1 MNPHPIA
8 LLLAIDFGPNSIL
21 VPSICIAFLLIASA
35 LVSGSEVAFFSLT
48 PADLEELQQRKSTG
62 NSAAAGR
69 ALELLQHPDSDRA
82 PRHLLATILVLNNL
96 VNILII
102 LISTL
107 IVEQILPSEAIES
120 WVYWTVHVGV
130 VTFVILLFGEV
141 VPKVYATNNRLQFA
155 QMMATP
161 LLVSRRIV
169 SPIWKPLVRLGT
181 WIGKRVEVP
190 ATDLSVEDLEQALH
204 LTADHDRSDEEQRIL
219 EGIVAL
225 GSKDAKQVM
234 TARTDMESISSDE
247 SWEQLKAQ
255 IIESGFSRIPV
266 HNGSQDE
273 IKGILHTKDLLPHLR
288 EEEDIA
294 WSSLIRPVY
303 FVPENKKI
311 DDIMREFQERKT
323 HIAIVVDEYG
333 GTSGIIT
340 LEDIMEE
347 IVGEISDEFDAEEI
361 AYSRLDDRTFIIEAK
376 TALIDVY
383 RILGLADE
391 AWEAAKG
398 ESDTLGGFVTE
409 QAGRI
414 MRSGE
419 SIVFEAV
426 ELKIDAATPRRL
438 LRVKLTLPEKGGIN
452 EV

>member
-1 MNPHPIA
+1 MNHPPVA
-8 LLLAIDFGPNSIL
+8 LLLALDFGQYSIL
-21 VPSICIAFLLIASA
+21 APSICIAILLIASA

-48 PADLEELQQRKSTG
+48 PADLEELQHRKIMG

-96 VNILII
+96 VNIIII

-120 WVYWTVHVGV
+120 WVYWTVHIGG
-130 VTFVILLFGEV
+130 VTFILLLFGEV

-161 LLVSRRIV
+161 LLISRRIV
-169 SPIWKPLVRLGT
+169 SPIWKPLVRLGS

-204 LTADHDRSDEEQRIL
+204 LTADHERSDEEQRIL

-266 HNGSQDE
+266 HSGSQDE

-288 EEEDIA
+288 EEDVA

-361 AYSRLDDRTFIIEAK
+361 AYSRLDERTFIIEAK

-383 RILGLADE
+383 RILGLDDE
-391 AWEAAKG
+391 VWEAAKG

-414 MRSGE
+414 MRNGE
-419 SIVFEAV
+419 SLLFEEV
-426 ELKIDAATPRRL
+426 ELKIDAATPRKL
-438 LRVKLTLPEKGGIN
+438 LRIKLTMPEKKR
-452 EV
+452 

>member
-294 WSSLIRPVY
+294 WSSLIRPAY

-409 QAGRI
+409 
-414 MRSGE
+414 
-419 SIVFEAV
+419 
-426 ELKIDAATPRRL
+426 
-438 LRVKLTLPEKGGIN
+438 
-452 EV
+452 

>member
-1 MNPHPIA
+1 MNHPPVA
-8 LLLAIDFGPNSIL
+8 LLLALDFGQYSIL
-21 VPSICIAFLLIASA
+21 APAICIAILLIASA

-48 PADLEELQQRKSTG
+48 PADLEELQHRKIMG

-96 VNILII
+96 VNIIII

-120 WVYWTVHVGV
+120 WVYWTVHIGG
-130 VTFVILLFGEV
+130 VTFILLLFGEV

-161 LLVSRRIV
+161 LLLSRRIV
-169 SPIWKPLVRLGT
+169 SPIWKPLVRLGS

-204 LTADHDRSDEEQRIL
+204 LTADHERSDEEQRIL

-266 HNGSQDE
+266 HSGSQDE
-273 IKGILHTKDLLPHLR
+273 IKGVLHTKDLLPHLR
-288 EEEDIA
+288 EEA
-294 WSSLIRPVY
+294 VVWSSLIRPVY

-361 AYSRLDDRTFIIEAK
+361 AYSRLDERTFIIEAK

-383 RILGLADE
+383 RILGLDDE
-391 AWEAAKG
+391 VWEAAKG

-414 MRSGE
+414 MRNGE
-419 SIVFEAV
+419 SLMFEEV
-426 ELKIDAATPRRL
+426 ELKIDAATPRKL
-438 LRVKLTLPEKGGIN
+438 LRIKLTMPEKNGNDGF
-452 EV
+452 

>member
-1 MNPHPIA
+1 LNPPPIA

-204 LTADHDRSDEEQRIL
+204 LTADHDRSDEEQRIQRC
-219 EGIVAL
+219 ETSHDRSNGH
-225 GSKDAKQVM
+225 G
-234 TARTDMESISSDE
+234 
-247 SWEQLKAQ
+247 
-255 IIESGFSRIPV
+255 V
-266 HNGSQDE
+266 HF
-273 IKGILHTKDLLPHLR
+273 
-288 EEEDIA
+288 
-294 WSSLIRPVY
+294 IR
-303 FVPENKKI
+303 
-311 DDIMREFQERKT
+311 
-323 HIAIVVDEYG
+323 
-333 GTSGIIT
+333 
-340 LEDIMEE
+340 
-347 IVGEISDEFDAEEI
+347 
-361 AYSRLDDRTFIIEAK
+361 
-376 TALIDVY
+376 
-383 RILGLADE
+383 
-391 AWEAAKG
+391 
-398 ESDTLGGFVTE
+398 
-409 QAGRI
+409 
-414 MRSGE
+414 
-419 SIVFEAV
+419 
-426 ELKIDAATPRRL
+426 
-438 LRVKLTLPEKGGIN
+438 
-452 EV
+452 

>member
-1 MNPHPIA
+1 MNHPPVA
-8 LLLAIDFGPNSIL
+8 LLLALDFGQYSIL
-21 VPSICIAFLLIASA
+21 APSICIAILLIASA

-48 PADLEELQQRKSTG
+48 PADLEELQHRKIMG

-96 VNILII
+96 VNIIII

-120 WVYWTVHVGV
+120 WVYWTVHIGG
-130 VTFVILLFGEV
+130 VTFILLLFGEV

-161 LLVSRRIV
+161 LLLSRRIV
-169 SPIWKPLVRLGT
+169 SPIWKPLVRLGS

-204 LTADHDRSDEEQRIL
+204 LTADHERSDEEQRIL

-266 HNGSQDE
+266 HSGSQDE
-273 IKGILHTKDLLPHLR
+273 IKGVLHTKDLLPHLR
-288 EEEDIA
+288 EEDVA

-361 AYSRLDDRTFIIEAK
+361 AYSRLDERTFIIEAK

-383 RILGLADE
+383 RILGLDDE
-391 AWEAAKG
+391 VWEAAKG

-414 MRSGE
+414 MRNGE
-419 SIVFEAV
+419 SLMFEEV
-426 ELKIDAATPRRL
+426 ELKIDAATPRKL
-438 LRVKLTLPEKGGIN
+438 LRIKLTMPEKKR
-452 EV
+452 

>member
-1 MNPHPIA
+1 LSPTFIA
-8 LLLAIDFGPNSIL
+8 LLTALDPAHSGSLI
-21 VPSICIAFLLIASA
+21 PSICIGALLIISA

-48 PADLEELQQRKSTG
+48 PLDIEELETRKNQGNS
-62 NSAAAGR
+62 NSAAR
-69 ALELLQHPDSDRA
+69 VLDLLQRPDADRA

-96 VNILII
+96 VNIVII

-107 IVEQILPSEAIES
+107 IVEKLLPSDSIET

-155 QMMATP
+155 QMMAGP
-161 LLVSRRIV
+161 LLISRRVI
-169 SPIWKPLVRLGT
+169 SPVWRPLVRLGA
-181 WIGKRVEVP
+181 WIGKRVEIP

-204 LTADHDRSDEEQRIL
+204 LTADHERTDEEQRLL

-247 SWEQLKAQ
+247 SWERLKAQ

-266 HNGSQDE
+266 HSGSQDE
-273 IKGILHTKDLLPHLR
+273 IEGVLHTKDLLPHLQK
-288 EEEDIA
+288 EDVT
-294 WSSLIRPVY
+294 WQSLVRPVY

-311 DDIMREFQERKT
+311 DDIMREFQDRKT
-323 HIAIVVDEYG
+323 HIAMVVDEYG

-376 TALIDVY
+376 TSLIDVY
-383 RILGLADE
+383 RILGLEDE
-391 AWEAAKG
+391 SWESAKG
-398 ESDTLGGFVTE
+398 ESDTLGGFITE

-419 SIVFEAV
+419 SITFESV
-426 ELKIDAATPRRL
+426 ELKIDAATPRKL
-438 LRVKLTLPEKGGIN
+438 LRIKLTLPTPTGN
-452 EV
+452 EDV

>member
-1 MNPHPIA
+1 MNPLQFA
-8 LLLAIDFGPNSIL
+8 LLLSIEFGQNSIL
-21 VPSICIAFLLIASA
+21 IPSICIAFLLIASA

-48 PADLEELQQRKSTG
+48 PVDIEALQNRKDSG
-62 NSAAAGR
+62 NSASAAR
-69 ALELLQHPDSDRA
+69 VLELLQHPDSDRA

-96 VNILII
+96 VNIVII

-107 IVEQILPSEAIES
+107 IVEQVLPSEDIES

-155 QMMATP
+155 QMMAAP
-161 LLVSRRIV
+161 LLVARRII

-204 LTADHDRSDEEQRIL
+204 LTANNERSDEEQRIL

-273 IKGILHTKDLLPHLR
+273 IKGVLHTKDLLPFLQD
-288 EEEDIA
+288 EKVT
-294 WSSLIRPVY
+294 WQSLIRAVY

-361 AYSRLDDRTFIIEAK
+361 AYSRLDERTFIIEAK

-391 AWEAAKG
+391 AWEGAKG

-409 QAGRI
+409 QSGRI

-419 SIVFEAV
+419 SLIFEGV
-426 ELKIDAATPRRL
+426 ELKIDAATTRKL
-438 LRVKLTLPEKGGIN
+438 LRIKLTLPEHDRRDGI
-452 EV
+452 

>member
-1 MNPHPIA
+1 
-8 LLLAIDFGPNSIL
+8 
-21 VPSICIAFLLIASA
+21 
-35 LVSGSEVAFFSLT
+35 
-48 PADLEELQQRKSTG
+48 
-62 NSAAAGR
+62 
-69 ALELLQHPDSDRA
+69 LELLQHPDSDRA

-96 VNILII
+96 VNIVII

-107 IVEQILPSEAIES
+107 IVEQVLPSEDIES

-155 QMMATP
+155 QMMAAP
-161 LLVSRRIV
+161 LLVARRII

-204 LTADHDRSDEEQRIL
+204 LTANNERSDEEQRIL

-273 IKGILHTKDLLPHLR
+273 IKGVLHTKDLLPFLQD
-288 EEEDIA
+288 EKVT
-294 WSSLIRPVY
+294 WQSLIRAVY

-361 AYSRLDDRTFIIEAK
+361 AYSRLDERTFIIEAK

-391 AWEAAKG
+391 AWEGAKG

-409 QAGRI
+409 QSGRI

-419 SIVFEAV
+419 SLIFEGV
-426 ELKIDAATPRRL
+426 ELKIDAATPRKL
-438 LRVKLTLPEKGGIN
+438 LRIKLTLPEHDRRDGI
-452 EV
+452 

>member
-1 MNPHPIA
+1 LNSSILAA
-8 LLLAIDFGPNSIL
+8 LLAVELGQSGGI
-21 VPSICIAFLLIASA
+21 VPSICIVLLLIASA

-48 PADLEELQQRKSTG
+48 PADIEELENRKSNS
-62 NSAAAGR
+62 NSAAASR
-69 ALELLQHPDSDRA
+69 ALELLQRPDPDRA

-96 VNILII
+96 VNIIII

-107 IVEQILPSEAIES
+107 IVERMLPSESIES
-120 WVYWTVHVGV
+120 WVYWTVHVGI

-155 QMMATP
+155 QLMAGP
-161 LLVSRRIV
+161 LLVARRLI

-190 ATDLSVEDLEQALH
+190 AADLSVEDLEQALH
-204 LTADHDRSDEEQRIL
+204 LTADHERSDEEQRIL

-234 TARTDMESISSDE
+234 TARTDMEAISSE
-247 SWEQLKAQ
+247 ETWEQLKAQ

-266 HNGSQDE
+266 HSGSQDE
-273 IKGILHTKDLLPHLR
+273 IKGVLHTKDLLHNLQAN
-288 EEEDIA
+288 EVT
-294 WSSLIRPVY
+294 WQSLIRPVY

-311 DDIMREFQERKT
+311 DDLMREFQERKT

-361 AYSRLDDRTFIIEAK
+361 AYSRLDERTFIIEAK

-383 RILGLADE
+383 RIMGLEDDS
-391 AWEAAKG
+391 WESAKG

-414 MRSGE
+414 LRSGE
-419 SIVFEAV
+419 SIAFEGV
-426 ELKIDAATPRRL
+426 ELKIDAATPRKL
-438 LRVKLTLPEKGGIN
+438 LRIKLTLPN
-452 EV
+452 QEVGHVD

>member
-1 MNPHPIA
+1 LNHPPVA
-8 LLLAIDFGPNSIL
+8 LLLALDFGQYSIL
-21 VPSICIAFLLIASA
+21 APSICIAILLIASA

-48 PADLEELQQRKSTG
+48 PADLEELQHRKIMG

-96 VNILII
+96 VNIIII

-120 WVYWTVHVGV
+120 WVYWTVHIGG
-130 VTFVILLFGEV
+130 VTFILLLFGEV

-161 LLVSRRIV
+161 LLLSRRIV
-169 SPIWKPLVRLGT
+169 SPIWKPLVRLGS

-204 LTADHDRSDEEQRIL
+204 LTADHERSDEEQRIL

-247 SWEQLKAQ
+247 PWEQLKAQ

-266 HNGSQDE
+266 HSGSQDE
-273 IKGILHTKDLLPHLR
+273 IKGVLHTKDLLPHLR
-288 EEEDIA
+288 EEDVA

-361 AYSRLDDRTFIIEAK
+361 AYSRLDERTFIIEAK

-383 RILGLADE
+383 RILGLDDE
-391 AWEAAKG
+391 VWEAAKG

-414 MRSGE
+414 MRNGE
-419 SIVFEAV
+419 SLMFEEV
-426 ELKIDAATPRRL
+426 ELKIDAATPRKL
-438 LRVKLTLPEKGGIN
+438 LRIKLTMPEKKR
-452 EV
+452 

>member
-1 MNPHPIA
+1 LNHPPVA
-8 LLLAIDFGPNSIL
+8 LLLALDFGQYSIL
-21 VPSICIAFLLIASA
+21 APSICIAILLIASA

-48 PADLEELQQRKSTG
+48 PADLEELQHRKIMG

-96 VNILII
+96 VNIIII

-120 WVYWTVHVGV
+120 WVYWTVHIGG
-130 VTFVILLFGEV
+130 VTFILLLFGEV

-161 LLVSRRIV
+161 LLLSRRIV
-169 SPIWKPLVRLGT
+169 SPIWKPLVRLGS

-204 LTADHDRSDEEQRIL
+204 LTADHERSDEEQRIL

-266 HNGSQDE
+266 HSGSQDE
-273 IKGILHTKDLLPHLR
+273 IKGVLHTKDLLPHLR
-288 EEEDIA
+288 EEDVA

-361 AYSRLDDRTFIIEAK
+361 AYSRLDERTFIIEAK

-383 RILGLADE
+383 RILGLDDE
-391 AWEAAKG
+391 IWEAAKG

-414 MRSGE
+414 MRNGE
-419 SIVFEAV
+419 SLMFEEV
-426 ELKIDAATPRRL
+426 ELKIDAATPRKL
-438 LRVKLTLPEKGGIN
+438 LRIKLTMPEKKR
-452 EV
+452 

>member
-1 MNPHPIA
+1 
-8 LLLAIDFGPNSIL
+8 
-21 VPSICIAFLLIASA
+21 LIASA

-48 PADLEELQQRKSTG
+48 PADLEELQHRKIMG

-96 VNILII
+96 VNIIII

-120 WVYWTVHVGV
+120 WVYWTVHIGG
-130 VTFVILLFGEV
+130 VTFILLLFGEV

-161 LLVSRRIV
+161 LLLSRRIV
-169 SPIWKPLVRLGT
+169 SPIWKPLVRLGS

-204 LTADHDRSDEEQRIL
+204 LTADHERSDEEQRIL

-266 HNGSQDE
+266 HSGSQDE
-273 IKGILHTKDLLPHLR
+273 IKGVLHTKDLLPHLR
-288 EEEDIA
+288 EEDVA

-361 AYSRLDDRTFIIEAK
+361 AYSRLDERTFIIEAK

-383 RILGLADE
+383 RILGLDDE
-391 AWEAAKG
+391 IWEAAKG

-414 MRSGE
+414 MRNGE
-419 SIVFEAV
+419 SLMFEEV
-426 ELKIDAATPRRL
+426 ELKIDAATPRKL
-438 LRVKLTLPEKGGIN
+438 LRIKLTMPEKKR
-452 EV
+452 

>member
-1 MNPHPIA
+1 MNSSILA
-8 LLLAIDFGPNSIL
+8 LLLAVELGQSGGII
-21 VPSICIAFLLIASA
+21 PSICIALLLIASA

-48 PADLEELQQRKSTG
+48 PADIEELENRKNNT
-62 NSAAAGR
+62 NSAAASR
-69 ALELLQHPDSDRA
+69 ALELLQHPDADRA

-96 VNILII
+96 VNIIII

-107 IVEQILPSEAIES
+107 IVERMLPSESIES
-120 WVYWTVHVGV
+120 WVYWTVHVGI

-155 QMMATP
+155 QLMAGP
-161 LLVSRRIV
+161 LLVARRLI
-169 SPIWKPLVRLGT
+169 SPIWKPLVRLGA

-190 ATDLSVEDLEQALH
+190 AADLSVEDLEQALH
-204 LTADHDRSDEEQRIL
+204 LTADHERSDEEQRIL

-234 TARTDMESISSDE
+234 TARTDMESISSE
-247 SWEQLKAQ
+247 ETWEQLKAQ
-255 IIESGFSRIPV
+255 VIESGFSRIPV
-266 HNGSQDE
+266 HSGSQDE
-273 IKGILHTKDLLPHLR
+273 IKGVLHTKDLLPHLQ
-288 EEEDIA
+288 EKEVN
-294 WSSLIRPVY
+294 WQSLIRPVY

-311 DDIMREFQERKT
+311 DDLMREFQERKT

-361 AYSRLDDRTFIIEAK
+361 AYSRLDERTFVIEAK

-383 RILGLADE
+383 RIMGLEDE
-391 AWEAAKG
+391 SWESAKG
-398 ESDTLGGFVTE
+398 ESDTLDGFVTE

-414 MRSGE
+414 LRSGE
-419 SIVFEAV
+419 SIAFEGV
-426 ELKIDAATPRRL
+426 ELKIDAATPRKL
-438 LRVKLTLPEKGGIN
+438 LRIKLTLPNQEGGH
-452 EV
+452 VD

>member
-1 MNPHPIA
+1 
-8 LLLAIDFGPNSIL
+8 
-21 VPSICIAFLLIASA
+21 
-35 LVSGSEVAFFSLT
+35 
-48 PADLEELQQRKSTG
+48 
-62 NSAAAGR
+62 
-69 ALELLQHPDSDRA
+69 
-82 PRHLLATILVLNNL
+82 
-96 VNILII
+96 
-102 LISTL
+102 
-107 IVEQILPSEAIES
+107 
-120 WVYWTVHVGV
+120 VGV

-155 QMMATP
+155 QMMAAP
-161 LLVSRRIV
+161 LLVARRII

-204 LTADHDRSDEEQRIL
+204 LTANNERSDEEQRIL

-273 IKGILHTKDLLPHLR
+273 IKGVLHTKDLLPFLQD
-288 EEEDIA
+288 EKVT
-294 WSSLIRPVY
+294 WQSLIRAVY

-361 AYSRLDDRTFIIEAK
+361 AYSRLDERTFIIEAK

-391 AWEAAKG
+391 AWEGAKG

-409 QAGRI
+409 QSGRI

-419 SIVFEAV
+419 SLIFEGV
-426 ELKIDAATPRRL
+426 ELKIDAATPRKL
-438 LRVKLTLPEKGGIN
+438 LRIKLTLPEHDRRDGI
-452 EV
+452 

>member
-1 MNPHPIA
+1 MNSPQIA
-8 LLLAIDFGPNSIL
+8 LLLAIDFGQNSIL
-21 VPSICIAFLLIASA
+21 VPSICIAILLIVSA
-35 LVSGSEVAFFSLT
+35 LISGSEVAFFSLT
-48 PADLEELQQRKSTG
+48 PADLEELEHRRSAG

-69 ALELLQHPDSDRA
+69 ALELLQHPDPDRA

-96 VNILII
+96 VNIIII

-120 WVYWTVHVGV
+120 WVYWTVHIGG
-130 VTFVILLFGEV
+130 VTFIILLFGEV

-155 QMMATP
+155 QMLATP
-161 LLVSRRIV
+161 LLVSRRII

-190 ATDLSVEDLEQALH
+190 VSDLSVEDLEQALH
-204 LTADHDRSDEEQRIL
+204 LTADNERSDEEQRIL

-266 HNGSQDE
+266 HSGSQDE
-273 IKGILHTKDLLPHLR
+273 IKGVLHTKDLLPHLQ
-288 EEEDIA
+288 EEGVA

-323 HIAIVVDEYG
+323 HIAVVVDEYG

-361 AYSRLDDRTFIIEAK
+361 AYSRLDERTFVIEAK

-419 SIVFEAV
+419 SLMFQGV
-426 ELKIDAATPRRL
+426 ELKIDAATPRKL
-438 LRVKLTLPEKGGIN
+438 LRIKLTLPEKDVTNGF
-452 EV
+452 